1 MGKIRIN
8 DTEIRDLAKL
18 LEETGLT
25 EIELGSG
32 SERIRVVR
40 QSIVGRIS
48 STPAEVLAGENA
60 GDSSNQE
67 LDQQVDAS
75 HPDAVSSPMVGT
87 VYLAPEPGSKPFVV
101 AGDEVSAGDTMFIIE
116 AMKTMNPVTAP
127 KAGRVEKVLVGN
139 ATPVEYGEVLAL
151 LS

>member
-87 VYLAPEPGSKPFVV
+87 VYLSPEPGAKAFISQGQKIK
-101 AGDEVSAGDTMFIIE
+101 AGDTLLIIE
-116 AMKTMNPVTAP
+116 AMKTFNPI
-127 KAGRVEKVLVGN
+127 KARKSGKIERILVN
-139 ATPVEYGEVLAL
+139 DAEPVEYGQPLIVIK
-151 LS
+151 